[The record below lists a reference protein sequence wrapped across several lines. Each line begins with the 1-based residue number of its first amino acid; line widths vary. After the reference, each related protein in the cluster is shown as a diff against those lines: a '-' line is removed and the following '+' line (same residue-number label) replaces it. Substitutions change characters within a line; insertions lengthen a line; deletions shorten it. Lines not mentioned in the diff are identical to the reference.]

1 MNAGVATFHRLSDA
15 TSKIM
20 LQLEYDPKGFVEKTG
35 DAMGFVGQRV
45 EGDLERFKIYIEAR
59 GHETSGW
66 RGTIK

>member
-1 MNAGVATFHRLSDA
+1 
-15 TSKIM
+15 M

-35 DAMGFVGQRV
+35 DAMGFVGRRV